1 MKIVDYEEFIRED
14 SMLADK
20 AKDLAQD
27 ENTRDAFFAGAK
39 WCRENLA
46 GYVMEL
52 TTCKDCIF
60 SHKIHREL
68 FCGRLRNSTTPET
81 ELRVEA
87 KDFCSWSI
95 QRKAGT

>member
-14 SMLADK
+14 SKLADK

-27 ENTRDAFFAGAK
+27 IKSRDAFFAGAK

-60 SHKIHREL
+60 SHRIHRDL
-68 FCGRLRNSTTPET
+68 FCGRLRTSSTPEA
-81 ELRVEA
+81 ELRVDP
-87 KDFCSWSI
+87 KNYCSLAI